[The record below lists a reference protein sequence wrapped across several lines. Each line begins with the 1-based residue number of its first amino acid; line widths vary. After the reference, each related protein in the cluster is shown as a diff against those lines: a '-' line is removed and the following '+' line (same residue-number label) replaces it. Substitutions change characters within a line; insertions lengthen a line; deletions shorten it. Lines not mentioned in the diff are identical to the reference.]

1 MEELED
7 PKKIEHALNSF
18 NEININNSYNNN
30 NISKNNISIYIE
42 LENIPIVEQ
51 LIEIGYNK
59 IYSKRL
65 VAFYHPRTIDEA
77 LNYFLNDG
85 GIIQHFYIEDRES
98 PENKTCFLCG
108 ERKEIHLGYIP
119 ENNNNNLIIENDIN
133 SKSKII
139 NELNKYI
146 INEDNNI
153 NKELISNENNL
164 ISNNSFNKEE
174 CPICSNLFIP
184 CSRNKLEI
192 CGHSFCNDCWYNFL
206 SIKIEENKLT
216 FIKCLNYE
224 CQEKLSDEF
233 IINLLN
239 SNKKLIEKYKK
250 YKLELDIINDANK
263 KFCPFPNCNSY
274 AELKDIK
281 EKYVK
286 CQNNHIFCFLC
297 LEKPHGN
304 KPCKDKLDKSLIKY
318 FKNNFVKK
326 CPHCGI
332 ITEKSEGC
340 NHITCSK
347 CSYQWCWL
355 CNEKYNVEHFREGK
369 CKGYQFFKPKNEE
382 DIKLA
387 FEGKITLNESQRQ
400 NDLEDEN
407 QIRVARRRLHRNNH
421 DHYDDF
427 RFNRRRIEL
436 VVINRRSGNLYSK
449 IKRVSYSI
457 KILLSFVIY
466 LLFGHLI
473 LLFKPFYKLINEYIN
488 NKNKFYNYLFKP
500 VIKLLYL
507 LIALYNFIPQIIFN
521 FIMLMII
528 MMYDNSF
535 CFLIERIKNILFF
548 EYDLEDY
555 GMDEILSIFLVFINI
570 EVYLYFYHYYYFH
583 KASEIKRKI
592 FLTTYF
598 LIGFLNVFSYIQYYI
613 FFGTINLIFHIL
625 NQNDIKKVFEY
636 IFEKNLIKDI
646 N

>member
-1 MEELED
+1 MEEIED
-7 PKKIEHALNSF
+7 QKKIEPVFNSF
-18 NEININNSYNNN
+18 NENNINNSYNNN
-30 NISKNNISIYIE
+30 NILKNSISIYIE

-51 LIEIGYNK
+51 LIKIGYDK

-77 LNYFLNDG
+77 LNYFLNEG
-85 GIIQHFYIEDRES
+85 GIIQHFYIENRES
-98 PENKTCFLCG
+98 SESKVCFLCG
-108 ERKEIHLGYIP
+108 ESKEIHLGYMP
-119 ENNNNNLIIENDIN
+119 ENNVNNLILENDIN
-133 SKSKII
+133 SNSIII
-139 NELNKYI
+139 NELNKY

-164 ISNNSFNKEE
+164 ISNISFNKEE

-184 CSRNKLEI
+184 SSENKLEI

-250 YKLELDIINDANK
+250 YKLELDIINDTNK
-263 KFCPFPNCNSY
+263 KFCPYPNCNSY
-274 AELKDIK
+274 AKLKDIK
-281 EKYVK
+281 QKYVK
-286 CQNNHIFCFLC
+286 CQNDHMFCFLC

-318 FKNNFVKK
+318 IKNNFVKK

-355 CNEKYNVEHFREGK
+355 CNGKYNVEHFREGK

-407 QIRVARRRLHRNNH
+407 PRRVERRRLHRNIHN
-421 DHYDDF
+421 DF
-427 RFNRRRIEL
+427 HFHRRRI
-436 VVINRRSGNLYSK
+436 IHNIDYRRSYNLCLK
-449 IKRVSYSI
+449 IKRIPYSI
-457 KILLSFVIY
+457 KILLSLVIY
-466 LLFGHLI
+466 LVFGHLI
-473 LLFKPFYKLINEYIN
+473 LLFKPFYKRINEYIKN
-488 NKNKFYNYLFKP
+488 ENKFYNYLFKP
-500 VIKLLYL
+500 GIKLLYL
-507 LIALYNFIPQIIFN
+507 LIVLSNFIPQIIFN
-521 FIMLMII
+521 FIILMIYI
-528 MMYDNSF
+528 MKCRF

-548 EYDLEDY
+548 EFDFEEFD
-555 GMDEILSIFLVFINI
+555 MNESILSIFLYFINI
-570 EVYLYFYHYYYFH
+570 EVYLCFYNYYAQ
-583 KASEIKRKI
+583 KTSEIRRKI
-592 FLTTYF
+592 VLTSYF
-598 LIGFLNVFSYIQYYI
+598 LIGFLNTVSYIQYYT
-613 FFGTINLIFHIL
+613 FFGIINVIFHLLYHKNIKKDFDKIFETNLII
-625 NQNDIKKVFEY
+625 
-636 IFEKNLIKDI
+636 DI

>member
-1 MEELED
+1 MEEPED
-7 PKKIEHALNSF
+7 QKQTETVLNSF
-18 NEININNSYNNN
+18 NENDINNNN

-42 LENIPIVEQ
+42 LENITIVEQ

-77 LNYFLNDG
+77 LNYFLNEG

-98 PENKTCFLCG
+98 SENNCFLCG
-108 ERKEIHLGYIP
+108 EKKEMHLGYMP
-119 ENNNNNLIIENDIN
+119 ENNNNNLIEKNDIN
-133 SKSKII
+133 SKSIII
-139 NELNKYI
+139 NELNKY

-164 ISNNSFNKEE
+164 INNASFHKEE
-174 CPICSNLFIP
+174 CPICSNLYIP
-184 CSRNKLEI
+184 CSENKMEI

-216 FIKCLNYE
+216 LIKCLNYE

-250 YKLELDIINDANK
+250 FKLELEIINDTNK

-286 CQNNHIFCFLC
+286 CQNNHKFCFLC

-318 FKNNFVKK
+318 LKNNFVKK

-355 CNEKYNVEHFREGK
+355 CDGKYNVEHFRQGK
-369 CKGYQFFKPKNEE
+369 CRGYQFFKPKNEE

-387 FEGKITLNESQRQ
+387 FEGKIILNESQRQ
-400 NDLEDEN
+400 NDLENGN
-407 QIRVARRRLHRNNH
+407 QRRRHIINNRFEDIH
-421 DHYDDF
+421 HIDF
-427 RFNRRRIEL
+427 RYHRREIRHHHAYI
-436 VVINRRSGNLYSK
+436 RRSRTVK
-449 IKRVSYSI
+449 IILNFI
-457 KILLSFVIY
+457 KILLSLVIY
-466 LLFGHLI
+466 LFFGNLL
-473 LLFKPFYKLINEYIN
+473 LLFKPFYEHINEYIDN
-488 NKNKFYNYLFKP
+488 DNKFYNYLFKP
-500 VIKLLYL
+500 GIKLLYV
-507 LIALYNFIPQIIFN
+507 LIILTNFIPQIIFN
-521 FIMLMII
+521 FIILII
-528 MMYDNSF
+528 FLTKCTF
-535 CFLIERIKNILFF
+535 CLLIKRIKNIFFF
-548 EYDLEDY
+548 ESYYEFEDFGLY
-555 GMDEILSIFLVFINI
+555 ELILSCFLYFFNI
-570 EVYLYFYHYYYFH
+570 EIYLCFYDYYTQ
-583 KASEIKRKI
+583 KASEIQKKI
-592 FLTTYF
+592 VLSSYF
-598 LIGFLNVFSYIQYYI
+598 LIGFLHVCSYIQYYL
-613 FFGTINLIFHIL
+613 FFGIINLIFHL
-625 NQNDIKKVFEY
+625 YCCEDI
-636 IFEKNLIKDI
+636 EKGFKNLFDRNLIKDI